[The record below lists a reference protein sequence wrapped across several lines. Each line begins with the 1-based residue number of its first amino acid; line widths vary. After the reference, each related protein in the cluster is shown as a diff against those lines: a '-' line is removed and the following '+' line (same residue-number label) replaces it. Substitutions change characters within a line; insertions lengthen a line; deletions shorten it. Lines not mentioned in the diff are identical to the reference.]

1 MALTYAVITPARDE
15 AENLARLASAMVAQT
30 VRPQAWVIV
39 DDGSQDATA
48 QIAAGFAARHPWI
61 TVIAGPGASE
71 GALRDGL
78 REGRDLLAFRAGLR
92 VLPSGPDVV
101 VKVDADVSFERHYFE
116 RLIARFAADPHLGMA
131 SGSCWELVDGEWQ
144 LQPVT
149 AGHVRGASRAYR
161 RECLSIVEALEP
173 SMGWDGVDEIKAQ
186 VLGWRTATF
195 RDPPFRHHRPRG
207 ERERHRLRAAAARG
221 RGAWYMG
228 YRPTFVLLRALWRL
242 ASDPGALGMVWGYA
256 AAGAARTPRCPDP
269 DVVRAVRARQR
280 WRNLAAVGRPR

>member
-1 MALTYAVITPARDE
+1 MALSYAVVTPARDE
-15 AENLARLASAMVAQT
+15 AANLVRLADALLAQT
-30 VRPQAWVIV
+30 LRPRAWVIV
-39 DDGSQDATA
+39 DDGSRDDTA
-48 QIAAGFAARHPWI
+48 GIAAAFVQRHDWI
-61 TVIAGPGASE
+61 SVLPGPGASP
-71 GALRDGL
+71 GSLRDGL

-92 VLPSGPDVV
+92 ALPDADVV
-101 VKVDADVSFERHYFE
+101 VKVDADVSFDADYFE
-116 RLIARFAADPHLGMA
+116 RLLALFAADARLGMA
-131 SGSCWELVDGEWQ
+131 SGSCWEEVDGEWE

-161 RECLSIVEALEP
+161 RECLPIVYGLDP

-195 RDPPFRHHRPRG
+195 RNPPFRHHRPRG
-207 ERERHRLRAAAARG
+207 ERERNRLRAAAARG

-228 YRPTFVLLRALWRL
+228 YRPSFLVLRAVWRL

-256 AAGAARTPRCPDP
+256 AAGAARSRRCPDH
-269 DVVRAVRARQR
+269 DVVKAIRARQR